1 MNEELHIEKAARLAD
16 KPAAENLATDRA
28 RKFVADA
35 LASQEAKKPVR
46 NNIFQLRPAYV
57 WGGLTMAV
65 AACVAIAVVLF
76 RSGSGGSDDMG
87 IPGILFENQV
97 IHADSETLDSL
108 ATQTS
113 DTLTVETIIE
123 PEE

>member
-16 KPAAENLATDRA
+16 KPAAENLATNRA

-35 LASQEAKKPVR
+35 LAAQEEEEKPVR
-46 NNIFQLRPAYV
+46 NIFVRRPVYA
-57 WGGLTMAV
+57 WGGVAL
-65 AACVAIAVVLF
+65 AACMAMALVLF
-76 RSGSGGSDDMG
+76 RTDPTGNDGV
-87 IPGILFENQV
+87 PGVLFENQA
-97 IHADSETLDSL
+97 IHAKSETADSL

-113 DTLTVETIIE
+113 DTLTVETVIE